1 MKIVRKLSTGAESVE
16 ETKVAPAAEAKA
28 EEEVAIEV
36 HSGAEEAKEA
46 PVEEKKEEKVEA
58 KEEAK
63 EAVKTAE
70 APKAEAE
77 KTEEKP
83 AATPKKK
90 KAKAVVAD
98 ALAAKANKPV
108 IKKVWDEAETDEYLV
123 KKLSA
128 DIEEGAADVIA
139 LVKKAFEERISELKS
154 EESFVFCGIKFTK
167 TRVNAKFNSFN
178 RPNNLVYY
186 TTAYEM
192 IDAKRNGERQTISAV
207 GDKANKKLLPPFCI
221 KNEKDE
227 WVNFEGDLCKEAA
240 EAYPDFLARSEA
252 VNQKNAADAQRRLG
266 K

>member
-16 ETKVAPAAEAKA
+16 ETKVAPAEEAKV
-28 EEEVAIEV
+28 EEEAVIEV

-46 PVEEKKEEKVEA
+46 PVEKVEVKA
-58 KEEAK
+58 EPKSEDAEP
-63 EAVKTAE
+63 VKTAE
-70 APKAEAE
+70 APKEVGTAEG
-77 KTEEKP
+77 K
-83 AATPKKK
+83 AAAPKKK

-108 IKKVWDEAETDEYLV
+108 IKKVWDEAETDEYLT

-227 WVNFEGDLCKEAA
+227 WVNYEGDLCKEAS

>member
-16 ETKVAPAAEAKA
+16 ETKVAPAEEAKV
-28 EEEVAIEV
+28 EEEAVIEV

-46 PVEEKKEEKVEA
+46 PVEEKIEA
-58 KEEAK
+58 KAEPKSEDA
-63 EAVKTAE
+63 EPVKTAE
-70 APKAEAE
+70 APKAEG
-77 KTEEKP
+77 K
-83 AATPKKK
+83 AAAAPKKK

-192 IDAKRNGERQTISAV
+192 IDAKRNGERKTISAV

-221 KNEKDE
+221 KNENDE
-227 WVNFEGDLCKEAA
+227 WVNYEGDLCKEAS